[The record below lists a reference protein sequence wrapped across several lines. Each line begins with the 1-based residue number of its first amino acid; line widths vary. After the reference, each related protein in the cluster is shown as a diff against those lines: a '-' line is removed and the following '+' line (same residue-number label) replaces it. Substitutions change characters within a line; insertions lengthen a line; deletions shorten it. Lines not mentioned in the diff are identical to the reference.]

1 MTAFPKT
8 ARTTVG
14 EIQCP
19 VTLDESTLTTLR
31 ADFVTLANDPSVDR
45 ICLVGGASHFL
56 LGVSLDLFYVT
67 MAGDDLDRLLRFT
80 RSAQILQ
87 ADFEQCPKPVIAWVR
102 GQAVGGGLELSL
114 ACHQIVAGPKAR
126 FFLPETGLG
135 LYPGMGGTQ
144 RTVRRIGV
152 GLAKWMIYTGAIV
165 PAQQALAIGLCD
177 AIADDSASPA
187 EACEARDR
195 PADGASG
202 RSAMRVGQF
211 ASLERLFAENTV
223 AQLVEMPLDSVSDPR
238 LVRALVQVRTKSP
251 TALRLSEMI
260 IDAGLG
266 LPQEEGIALEFS
278 HLRDVLVSP
287 EARAKLIDGYRG
299 GE

>member
-8 ARTTVG
+8 ARASVG
-14 EIQCP
+14 EIHLP
-19 VTLDESTLTTLR
+19 LTLDESTLTTLR
-31 ADFVTLANDPSVDR
+31 SDFVARVNDPSVDR
-45 ICLVGGASHFL
+45 ICLVGGPSHFL
-56 LGVSLDLFYVT
+56 LGVSLDLFYET

-87 ADFEQCPKPVIAWVR
+87 SDFEQCPKPVIAWVR

-187 EACEARDR
+187 EACEAHDR

-202 RSAMRVGQF
+202 QSAVRIGQF
-211 ASLERLFAENTV
+211 ASLERLFAESTV
-223 AQLVEMPLDSVSDPR
+223 AQLVEMPLDAVSDPR

-287 EARAKLIDGYRG
+287 EARAKLVDGRRPA
-299 GE
+299 E